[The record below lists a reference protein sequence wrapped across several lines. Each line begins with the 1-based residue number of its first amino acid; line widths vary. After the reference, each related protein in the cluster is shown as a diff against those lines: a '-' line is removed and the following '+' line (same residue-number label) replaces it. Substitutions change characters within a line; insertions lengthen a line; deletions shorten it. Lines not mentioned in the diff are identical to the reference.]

1 MTLTLSATDWHH
13 LWQES
18 CQNAQISNLANPSDI
33 ILEYP
38 QHLAKGYKR
47 HIELRNGITLTL
59 YHYEFFE
66 SLDISN
72 KV

>member
-1 MTLTLSATDWHH
+1 MTLTLSATDWQH

-18 CQNAQISNLANPSDI
+18 CQNAQISNLGNSSEI

-47 HIELRNGITLTL
+47 NIELRNGISLTL
-59 YHYEFFE
+59 HH
-66 SLDISN
+66 
-72 KV
+72 